1 MLPSQDEK
9 FTLSTK
15 LYTTAHCSK
24 LQFDFE
30 SKTRHMP
37 ATRNDFISKH
47 FNVASS
53 LCSAPILPS
62 VADTACILSVASNW
76 PQSTVPQRSS
86 KWSQQP
92 NTVYH
97 SKKRRCIAMNAEF
110 VPKFH
115 MKFFLSTLKNPKNAQ
130 NRNFSTFFMP
140 LRSLLHCPSGKA
152 ELEAAP
158 TWAAS
163 VQDTPGLPI
172 AA

>member
-76 PQSTVPQRSS
+76 PQSTVPQRISRWS
-86 KWSQQP
+86 KSNQTRCITARKGGVSLWTLNSYP
-92 NTVYH
+92 NSTWNS
-97 SKKRRCIAMNAEF
+97 SKKRKKMHI
-110 VPKFH
+110 
-115 MKFFLSTLKNPKNAQ
+115 
-130 NRNFSTFFMP
+130 RNFSTFFMP
-140 LRSLLHCPSGKA
+140 LRSLLYCPSGKV

-158 TWAAS
+158 TPAS